1 MIYGVN
7 VDQANILYLLR
18 GTKTMSTIG
27 IMTITSL
34 SADMHRPLPMI
45 QAFRD
50 EAKPTMSYFSAVITR
65 SDVVCHPGD
74 LGDLR

>member
-1 MIYGVN
+1 MIYCSNEGT
-7 VDQANILYLLR
+7 ANILYLLR

-34 SADMHRPLPMI
+34 SADMPEPMPMI

-65 SDVVCHPGD
+65 SDVVCYPGD
-74 LGDLR
+74 PR